1 MLPSP
6 STTDIST
13 DQPTDSESGAVSGNT
28 SDQSTVSAA
37 LRIRTLSSL
46 QEQPLNL
53 SLNLPRKSP
62 PPPAAA
68 SSQVLDSIAANL
80 GSNPSTPAT
89 RTYSRKRKG
98 SLFNKS
104 LVLSFNEL
112 MAASETAESSKKTRK
127 MPTIVPLNTRNNSV
141 GGSDLSTS
149 SIPSQTSN
157 MVTYT
162 TDPNQHYLH
171 TATTHLQPE
180 LILPNIPATIE
191 PVPSSAAG
199 YPSAS
204 NVVRRTVHEPPQ
216 VSVIPVN
223 ASQPRRFFLPS
234 RLPRVEFSAL
244 PSSVTVTPVPAR
256 NLQAVP
262 YSSSSNGVFRY
273 VLTIIDYTKLNYF
286 S

>member
-68 SSQVLDSIAANL
+68 SSQVLDNITANL
-80 GSNPSTPAT
+80 SSNPSTPAT
-89 RTYSRKRKG
+89 RTYSRKRK
-98 SLFNKS
+98 NKS

-112 MAASETAESSKKTRK
+112 MAASETAESTKKTRK
-127 MPTIVPLNTRNNSV
+127 MPTIVPLNTRNNSL
-141 GGSDLSTS
+141 GGSDLTTS

-162 TDPNQHYLH
+162 TDPNQPYLH
-171 TATTHLQPE
+171 PANTHLQPD

-199 YPSAS
+199 YPSGS

-216 VSVIPVN
+216 VSVIPIN

-234 RLPRVEFSAL
+234 RLPRDPVEVSAL

-273 VLTIIDYTKLNYF
+273 VLTFFILN
-286 S
+286 